1 MTGIGKMARRNEH
14 SRAAI
19 DEYALCHLASV
30 GKEAADVAEDL
41 LEDRVCPDKPY
52 DIAKR
57 RAVLQKR
64 LVGLLGYIAGG
75 YRNLFVAAIL
85 AGRAEKKKEGCSG
98 TDQGGIGV
106 LS

>member
-1 MTGIGKMARRNEH
+1 MVNTAKKTVRNQN
-14 SRAAI
+14 SKAAI

-41 LEDRVCPDKPY
+41 LEDRVCADKPY
-52 DIAKR
+52 DVEKR

-75 YRNLFVAAIL
+75 YRNLFVVAVIARRE
-85 AGRAEKKKEGCSG
+85 GNKKKG
-98 TDQGGIGV
+98 
-106 LS
+106 